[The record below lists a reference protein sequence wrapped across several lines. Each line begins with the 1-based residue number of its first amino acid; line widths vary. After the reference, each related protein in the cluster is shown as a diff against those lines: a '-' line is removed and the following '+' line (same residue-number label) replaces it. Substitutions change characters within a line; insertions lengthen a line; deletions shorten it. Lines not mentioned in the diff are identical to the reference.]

1 MAAMELK
8 GSKSYKNY
16 VLLASGFFMLVC
28 VLSGLSLHTFIP
40 TLIVMPLVVFIISL
54 QKFTTRI
61 TVDDSFIE
69 IEYWQLFQQKRRS
82 IPLPGSSA
90 AMRSR
95 ATKGGSYWE
104 LKITS
109 DVEPNY
115 AVDAR
120 NGFTKDGLQ
129 AMCDYINKATVS
141 QALPR

>member
-1 MAAMELK
+1 MELK
-8 GSKSYKNY
+8 ATNSYKNY
-16 VLLASGFFMLVC
+16 VLLASGFFLLVC
-28 VLSGLSLHTFIP
+28 VLSGLSLHTATP
-40 TLIVMPLVVFIISL
+40 TFIVMPLVVLIISL

-61 TVDDSFIE
+61 NVSDNFIE

-90 AMRSR
+90 AMRHR
-95 ATKGGSYWE
+95 TTKGGGYWE

-115 AVDAR
+115 AIDAR

-129 AMCDYINKATVS
+129 AMCDYINKAHVN
-141 QALPR
+141 QALPG